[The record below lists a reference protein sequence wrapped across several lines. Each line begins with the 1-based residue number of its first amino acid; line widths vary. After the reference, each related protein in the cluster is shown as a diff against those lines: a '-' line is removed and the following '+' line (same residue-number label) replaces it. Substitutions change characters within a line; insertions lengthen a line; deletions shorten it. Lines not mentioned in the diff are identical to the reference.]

1 MIKIGVTG
9 QNGFIGTHLCNSIRL
24 LNDQFALVHFERDFF
39 RNEDLLDEFVCQCD
53 VIVHLA
59 GLNRHKDSSLVYDT
73 NIQLVKVLVS
83 SLERVESKA
92 HIIFSSSSQ
101 EANDSPYGKSKKDG
115 RAILTNW
122 ALLFGSSITGLVIPN
137 VYGPFGT
144 PYHNSVIATFS
155 YQVMNN
161 IETKIDVDSELKL
174 LYIDQLV
181 SLIMLKA
188 QERINEPI
196 YNVDHTSKARVS
208 ELLELI
214 IKFKKVYH
222 DNGDIP
228 SFSSDF
234 ELNLFNTFRSYIDIK
249 TYFPV
254 TLNSHVDSRGS
265 FTEIIKLGIGGQVSF
280 STTLTGITRGNHFH
294 TRKIERFAVIKGEAL
309 IQLRRIGS
317 NAIHEFHLSGET
329 PAYVD
334 MPIWYT
340 HNITNIGESTLL
352 TVFWINEPFD
362 PTNTDTYFV
371 EV

>member
-9 QNGFIGTHLCNSIRL
+9 QNGFIGTHLCNRIKL
-24 LNDQFALVHFERDFF
+24 LNDQFTLVDFERDFF
-39 RNEDLLDEFVCQCD
+39 QNEDLLDNFVCQCD

-59 GLNRHKDSSLVYDT
+59 GLNRHKESNLIYDT
-73 NIQLVKVLVS
+73 NIQLVKLLVS

-101 EANDSPYGKSKKDG
+101 EVKDSPYGKSKKDG
-115 RAILTNW
+115 RAILAKW
-122 ALLFGSSITGLVIPN
+122 ALLSGSSITGLVIPN

-144 PYHNSVIATFS
+144 PYYNSVIATFS
-155 YQVMNN
+155 HQVTNN
-161 IETKIDVDSELKL
+161 IEPKIDVDSELKL
-174 LYIDQLV
+174 IYIDQLV
-181 SLIMLKA
+181 SLIILKA
-188 QERINEPI
+188 QEKIHQPI
-196 YNVDHTSKARVS
+196 YHVDHTFKARVS

-214 IKFKKVYH
+214 IKFKNLYQDK
-222 DNGDIP
+222 GDIP
-228 SFSSDF
+228 FFSSDF
-234 ELNLFNTFRSYIDIK
+234 ELNLFNTYRSYINIK
-249 TYFPV
+249 NHFPV
-254 TLNSHVDSRGS
+254 KLKKNVDSRGS

-294 TRKIERFAVIKGEAL
+294 TRKIERFTVIKGEAL
-309 IQLRRIGS
+309 IQLRKIGS
-317 NAIHEFHLSGET
+317 NEIHEFYLSGET

-362 PTNTDTYFV
+362 PTDTDTYFV